1 MSLFIRPAA
10 RIKKARAG
18 NAEEVLQKL
27 QSYLDDNME
36 EPIEILCGFW
46 EDQQNA
52 ITYQELR
59 EAVKAGALNE
69 SLFQIWSQDYSV
81 LVRGR
86 LSGLW
91 ENAMKA
97 GSMSQPVMQGRNF
110 EFNMQMPGIMN
121 WISRRGAE
129 FVTSVSSEQKQAIQA
144 LLVKK
149 MTERH
154 TVDELAR
161 LIRPCIGLTK
171 GQAQAN
177 VKYYDNIVATLK
189 KEHPRMKTESI
200 QRKAQDAA
208 LKYAERQHR
217 QRAMTIAQTE
227 SAFAYNRGADEGIRQ
242 AQEQGLMGEVIK
254 RWCTSGDHNVCGTCQ
269 GLEGVEVGMEKG
281 FHFRGQQLFAGQNLL
296 PPAHPRCACAVE
308 YIETSSA
315 ATHAAVLSNVPDSSL
330 LGEEREF
337 LSPQPEEAQE
347 YKEVK
352 IDSTDVRSDTKSG
365 IVISSQR
372 VTTAENAVYV
382 SENVNLSRRTLH
394 KVDTSITEAAA
405 VLGIKDVGKLPPVV
419 IAAVTEMNLGTLA
432 SYVPYTNVI
441 FINEYIADRKVL
453 LDSQAGFASSK
464 NAIATYVHELI
475 HWMDAEQYRVKNGM
489 VDKDYIPKLRSKHK
503 KSIDKLVKNGYN
515 IYGISSYASI
525 KMQTGEYDEVYTEYR
540 VKQFLG
546 E

>member
-1 MSLFIRPAA
+1 MAILIRPAA
-10 RIKKARAG
+10 RIKKVKAG
-18 NAEEVLQKL
+18 NAEEVLYKL
-27 QSYLDDNME
+27 QSFLDNNME
-36 EPIEILCGFW
+36 EPVEILCGFW

-69 SLFQIWSQDYSV
+69 TLFQMWSQDYSV

-97 GSMSQPVMQGRNF
+97 GSMSQPVMQRKNF
-110 EFNMQMPGIMN
+110 EFNMQTPGIMN
-121 WISRRGAE
+121 WINRRGAE
-129 FVTSVSSEQKQAIQA
+129 FVTSVSSEQKQAIQS

-149 MTERH
+149 MIERH

-177 VKYYDNIVATLK
+177 IKYYDNIVATLK
-189 KEHPRMKTESI
+189 KDHPRMKTESI

-269 GLEGVEVGMEKG
+269 GLEGVEVGMDKG
-281 FHFRGQQLFAGQNLL
+281 FRFKGRQLFAEQNLL

-308 YIETSSA
+308 YIETSPA
-315 ATHAAVLSNVPDSSL
+315 ANHAKTPSNISDSPL

-337 LSPQPEEAQE
+337 LSPQPEESQE

-352 IDSTDVRSDTKSG
+352 IDTADVRSDAKSG

-372 VTTAENAVYV
+372 VTTAENMVYV
-382 SENVNLSRRTLH
+382 SNNVNLSRRTLH
-394 KVDTSITEAAA
+394 KIDTSITQAAA
-405 VLGIKDVGKLPPVV
+405 VLGMKDIGKLPPIV

-453 LDSQAGFASSK
+453 LNSQIGFASSK
-464 NAIATYVHELI
+464 NSIATYVHELI
-475 HWMDAEQYRVKNGM
+475 HWMDAEQYRAKHGVI
-489 VDKDYIPKLRSKHK
+489 DKDYIPKLREKHK
-503 KSIDKLVKNGYN
+503 KSIAKLAKHGYN
-515 IYGISSYASI
+515 IYDISEYASDEL
-525 KMQTGEYDEVYTEYR
+525 KKKHYDEAYTEYR
-540 VKQFLG
+540 VKKFLG